1 MSELYVVATPI
12 GNLGD
17 ISDRALETLKSVDLI
32 AAEDTRH
39 SGRLLK
45 HFGIDT
51 PLRAYHDHNEKQQAD
66 WLLQQLKQGKKVAL
80 ISDAGTP
87 LISDPGYQLVRVVR
101 DQGIAVTPVP
111 GPSALVTALC
121 VSGLPADRFVFEGF
135 LPAKSKGRRERL
147 AQLARETRT
156 LVFYE
161 SPHRIL
167 ASLEDMLRE
176 FGGDRSVVLARELTK
191 AYETVHGDTLENLL
205 EWVAADTHQQLG
217 EMVIIVRGAD
227 PQEDEADN
235 SESDRVLTLLLEELP
250 LKQAAA
256 LAAKITGRHK
266 NELYAR
272 ALSLKNS

>member
-45 HFGIDT
+45 HFGIET

-101 DQGIAVTPVP
+101 EQGIAVTPVP
-111 GPSALVTALC
+111 GPSALVAALC

-167 ASLEDMLRE
+167 ASLEDMLEE
-176 FGGDRSVVLARELTK
+176 FGRDRSVVLARELTK
-191 AYETVHGDTLENLL
+191 AYETIHGDTLENLL
-205 EWVAADTHQQLG
+205 NWVAADSHQQLG

-227 PQEDEADN
+227 LQEDEADN